1 MLIDWILAPLR
12 WLSSW
17 PLKLIGAP
25 KRLMGLTF
33 PARVAVL
40 LALFQ
45 ILLTVVALI
54 CLNYLNRRPRLMVET
69 NAWSLVVIVVLWFAV
84 PLAVYQTLKLWLQG
98 EQSRYPEIDQA
109 WKLGMEALQRNGVD
123 LEQVPIF
130 LVLGAPN
137 SKLPEALMSASGIR
151 WIVEGEPDGRQPL
164 RWYASEKGVFLCLQA
179 VGCLGRVNEEAGRFT
194 GGPVTSIKDTMEA
207 AKAPLSITGTLSFSS
222 TPPAAPAARRVTD
235 TAVHDQDA
243 PSASAGIR
251 GTLVPGGGGGGE
263 ASGAAGPARPASGK
277 LLSAREIDLESDR
290 LHYVGDLLRRVRQ
303 PYCPVNGVLTIFP
316 LQTLKDIIAAQDASD
331 GVRRDLNSLRDALQL
346 RCPVT
351 ALITDM
357 ESEAG
362 FGELI
367 ARVGT
372 DRARETR
379 FGKGFS
385 LTVAPTV
392 ENMDALSAHACG
404 AFEDWVYTL
413 FREVGGWERPGNSR
427 LYMLLCTI
435 RGHLQRRIRSLLV
448 HGFGE
453 SVEPGSED
461 SGPMFGGCYF
471 AATGDRDNRRAFV
484 RSVIDKMIQQEEEVE
499 WTEAALLEDRRYRR
513 LAQMGLVIDTLL
525 ALAFIGFV
533 VFILMRVR

>member
-1 MLIDWILAPLR
+1 MLLDWILAPLR

-45 ILLTVVALI
+45 ILLTVVALV

-69 NAWSLVVIVVLWFAV
+69 SIWSLLVIVVLWFAV

-130 LVLGAPN
+130 LILGA
-137 SKLPEALMSASGIR
+137 SDSRLPEALMGASGVR

-164 RWYASEKGVFLCLQA
+164 RWYASEKGVFLCLQS

-207 AKAPLSITGTLSFSS
+207 AQAPMSITGTLAFPTGSPAS
-222 TPPAAPAARRVTD
+222 TPAARRVTD
-235 TAVHDQDA
+235 TATFDQ
-243 PSASAGIR
+243 PPTASAGIR
-251 GTLVPGGGGGGE
+251 GTLVPGGGGSEPAGG
-263 ASGAAGPARPASGK
+263 ASAARPASGK
-277 LLSAREIDLESDR
+277 LLTAREIDLESDR
-290 LHYVGDLLRRVRQ
+290 LHYVGSLLRRARQ
-303 PYCPVNGVLTIFP
+303 PYCPVNGILTVFP

-331 GVRRDLNSLRDALQL
+331 GIRRDLTSLRDSLQL

-367 ARVGT
+367 ARVGA

-413 FREVGGWERPGNSR
+413 FREIGGWERPGNSR

-453 SVEPGSED
+453 SVEAGSEE

-471 AATGDRDNRRAFV
+471 AATGDRDSRRAFV
-484 RSVIDKMIQQEEEVE
+484 RSVIEKMIQQEEDVE

-513 LAQMGLVIDTLL
+513 LAQIGLVVDTLL
-525 ALAFIGFV
+525 ALALIGFV